1 MVWVA
6 ELNIISAVAQ
16 KNNPDLQLPE
26 EIIYFTVLYVAT
38 HRQQGWQ
45 DEPEKKPFDGNRI
58 IFDEGLIQT
67 TCVVEVLG
75 CQFGLNA

>member
-16 KNNPDLQLPE
+16 QNNPDLQLPE

-38 HRQQGWQ
+38 HRQQG
-45 DEPEKKPFDGNRI
+45 
-58 IFDEGLIQT
+58 
-67 TCVVEVLG
+67 
-75 CQFGLNA
+75 